1 MAAEH
6 DPFPQAL
13 SLAVHEFRSPVTV
26 FSGYLRMVLK
36 GQAGPLTDKQRKML
50 EEAERSCA
58 RMSVLVEEMSD
69 LGKLSANKLAISR
82 QNFDLSDIVR
92 DAASREHEGAD
103 RGVTLDVRAADRPVL
118 VNGDRARLSA
128 TIGVLMRAALRER
141 GDPGVIVAECSAAAD
156 DNPPWA
162 ILAIGDAALLP
173 QLTASRT
180 NPPGF
185 DEWRGGLGLALPI
198 ARRLIEAHGGAI
210 WSAAGS
216 ESRAA
221 AALRLPLQV

>member
-6 DPFPQAL
+6 DPFSQAL

-26 FSGYLRMVLK
+26 FAGYLRMVLK
-36 GQAGPLTDKQRKML
+36 EQAGPLTDKQRKML
-50 EEAERSCA
+50 EEAERSA
-58 RMSVLVEEMSD
+58 GRISALVEEMSE
-69 LGKLSANKLAISR
+69 LGKLNANKLALA
-82 QNFDLSDIVR
+82 QQTFDLNEAVSE
-92 DAASREHEGAD
+92 AAALQHEGED
-103 RGVTLDVRAADRPVL
+103 RGVRLDVRVAGRALMVA
-118 VNGDRARLSA
+118 GDRARLS
-128 TIGVLMRAALRER
+128 TSLGVLMRAALRER
-141 GDPGVIVAECSAAAD
+141 GEAGVVVAECSAA
-156 DNPPWA
+156 NSGTPWA
-162 ILAIGDAALLP
+162 LLAIGEAALLP
-173 QLTASRT
+173 ALAAAHQ

-210 WSAAGS
+210 WSASGS